1 MRKVLFI
8 SPHLDD
14 AVFSCAARI
23 LRESEAGAQVTVAT
37 VFSHAR
43 PLSAQCQEYVI
54 RRTEDVD
61 ALRWLGGKP
70 LWLGLFDAPCRNL
83 FYDSFRR
90 IVLETAPGDWEQV
103 QVVRKQIACLLVEMV
118 PDALYLPLGVGS
130 HIDHR
135 MVFAAGATLV
145 PNCPLYFYED
155 QPYAM
160 VRQSVHLRFQEIQA
174 AAMGGN
180 IPLASINLSL
190 EERRLD
196 FLKSFRDAP
205 YVRRYLRSAGE
216 RRHCETELCR
226 KLGLALKPH
235 LHLERKT
242 EMANALD
249 QGRIMNAL
257 YAYRSQARSFLG
269 DRRRLIQLGRSHA
282 RRQGFK
288 GWRAEHVWTLVRRRE
303 AKA

>member
-1 MRKVLFI
+1 MPSGAPRTGTHCAGWEENLYGLDYSMRLAAIRSMIHFGG
-8 SPHLDD
+8 
-14 AVFSCAARI
+14 SCW
-23 LRESEAGAQVTVAT
+23 
-37 VFSHAR
+37 R
-43 PLSAQCQEYVI
+43 PPPEIGSKCRWFAKKLPVCLSK
-54 RRTEDVD
+54 
-61 ALRWLGGKP
+61 WL
-70 LWLGLFDAPCRNL
+70 
-83 FYDSFRR
+83 
-90 IVLETAPGDWEQV
+90 
-103 QVVRKQIACLLVEMV
+103 

-160 VRQSVHLRFQEIQA
+160 VRQSVHLRFQKIQA

-180 IPLASINLSL
+180 IPLESINLSL

-216 RRHCETELCR
+216 RRHCEAELCR

-269 DRRRLIQLGRSHA
+269 NRKRLLELGQSHA
-282 RRQGFK
+282 RRQGFR
-288 GWRAEHVWTLVRRRE
+288 GWRAEHAWKPVKAQTNE
-303 AKA
+303 AV